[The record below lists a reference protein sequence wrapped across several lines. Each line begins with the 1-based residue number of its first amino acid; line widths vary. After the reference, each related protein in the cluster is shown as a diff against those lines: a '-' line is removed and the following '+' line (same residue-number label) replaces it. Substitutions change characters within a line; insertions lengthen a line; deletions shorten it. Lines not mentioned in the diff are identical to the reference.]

1 LDLELDYG
9 FEISRGSADNWN
21 DDFKAISKIIGSDLE
36 LLIRLDKNSCLSN
49 EFDEAY
55 DDEVPMIYYVKNTFK
70 GKEKTELE
78 KVMFLANYE
87 IPNVIFNP
95 SNYINN
101 LNKTNLIYD
110 YLYPLIKKMRLFK
123 EGNICMPF
131 HYCYILHNNAPK
143 LISGIEYG
151 SYVVPDPY
159 TLNKSEINEFKNNI
173 PDIKLPFTQKFL
185 QLAFENFEL
194 SYEIQNKNMQFLTL
208 MNALE
213 ILLKPSSAKTEL
225 TYRLSRNGAVLLGKD
240 DGDSERIYKELK
252 CLYAIRSSI
261 VHTGEIKNCKK
272 NNGSSALNHAKMIE
286 KIRILRHYVRESLKE
301 MKNAMELSGKNKD
314 EVLNIFNSR
323 GFGENPWKD

>member
-1 LDLELDYG
+1 
-9 FEISRGSADNWN
+9 
-21 DDFKAISKIIGSDLE
+21 
-36 LLIRLDKNSCLSN
+36 
-49 EFDEAY
+49 
-55 DDEVPMIYYVKNTFK
+55 MIYCVKNTFK
-70 GKEKTELE
+70 GKEQTEFE
-78 KVMFLANYE
+78 KIMFFTKYK
-87 IPNVIFNP
+87 IPEVIFNP
-95 SNYINN
+95 SNYVNN
-101 LNKTNLIYD
+101 LNKTNLVYD
-110 YLYPLIKKMRLFK
+110 YLYPLIKKLRLFK

-131 HYCYILHNNAPK
+131 NYCYALHNKFPK

-159 TLNKSEINEFKNNI
+159 TLNESEVNEFKSDI
-173 PDIKLPFTQKFL
+173 QDIKLPFTQKFL

-225 TYRLSRNGAVLLGKD
+225 IYRLSRNGAVLLGKNKE
-240 DGDSERIYKELK
+240 DSEIIYKELK

-272 NNGSSALNHAKMIE
+272 INGTRDLNHDEMLE

-301 MKNAMELSGKNKD
+301 MKKAMELSGKDKND
-314 EVLNIFNSR
+314 VLKEFNLL
-323 GFGENPWKD
+323 GFGENPWND